1 MDTPKD
7 LSVSIYLAVLST
19 AGGLCMLSLM
29 IFCLCGYLC
38 CCRKCRS
45 RQFHDATATS
55 TLNKTI
61 QLPSQQIKRPKP
73 PRPPSPIYEY
83 VPSTRPSGKVK
94 EPNIEMKASESEEQ
108 HLDTPEALEMK
119 SNENNEQGLEM
130 KENLAY
136 RPTQ

>member
-7 LSVSIYLAVLST
+7 LSESIYLAVLST
-19 AGGLCMLSLM
+19 AGSLCMLSLM
-29 IFCLCGYLC
+29 IFCLCAYLC

-45 RQFHDATATS
+45 RQFHNDAATS

-61 QLPSQQIKRPKP
+61 QLPSPQIQPSKP
-73 PRPPSPIYEY
+73 PRSSPPIYEY

-94 EPNIEMKASESEEQ
+94 QQDIEMKASESEEQ

-119 SNENNEQGLEM
+119 QDLEM

-136 RPTQ
+136 CPTQK